1 MSAQTTTGLSQE
13 VSTYYEKRF
22 LERAQ
27 NYLVHKEGGQMR
39 THESNEGKTIRFT
52 RYTPLAVSTT
62 ALTEG
67 SNPSEVD
74 LTATNVDVVLSAYG
88 KSVKVSKFLSLTSI
102 DERDREKVDVVT
114 ENKGRTIDQL
124 VRDELF
130 SGATAQLAGG
140 KSALSAVAASDV
152 LSADEIRKA
161 VRTLEANG
169 AWQYEGRGNYI
180 GKIQP
185 YTKFDF
191 TNDSTWENAA
201 VYSNVDAL
209 YLNELGIMHGV
220 RLLLTNNG
228 KTQSST
234 TTVYSNFIHGKE
246 AFGCYDLSGDAPG
259 LYIVPHD
266 KIDSGNPA
274 GRFGIISWAG
284 TYAVKTLNANWLI
297 DIQTGATA

>member
-1 MSAQTTTGLSQE
+1 MSVQTTAGLSQE

-39 THESNEGKTIRFT
+39 SHESNEGKTLRFT

-62 ALTEG
+62 ALSEG
-67 SNPSEVD
+67 ANPSEVD
-74 LTATNVDVVLSAYG
+74 LTATNVDVTLSSYG
-88 KSVKVSKFLSLTSI
+88 TSVKVSRFLSLTSI
-102 DERDREKVDVVT
+102 DERDKEKIDVVS
-114 ENKGRTIDQL
+114 ENMGRTLDQL
-124 VRDELF
+124 VREELF
-130 SGATAQLAGG
+130 SGATEQLAGG
-140 KSALSAVAASDV
+140 KAAVSSIAASDV

-161 VRTLEANG
+161 VRTLETNG
-169 AWQYEGRGNYI
+169 AWQYEGRGSYI

-185 YTKFDF
+185 ATKFDF
-191 TNDSTWENAA
+191 TGDTTWENAA

-209 YLNELGIMHGV
+209 YMNEIGTMHGV

-228 KTQSST
+228 KTTSST
-234 TTVYSNFIHGKE
+234 ATVYSNFIHGKE
-246 AFGCYDLSGDAPG
+246 AFGVYDLSGDAPKM
-259 LYIVPHD
+259 YIVPGSSV
-266 KIDSGNPA
+266 DSGNPA

-297 DIQTGATA
+297 NVKTGATA

>member
-1 MSAQTTTGLSQE
+1 MSVQTTAGLSQE

-39 THESNEGKTIRFT
+39 SHESNEGKTLRFT

-62 ALTEG
+62 ALSEG
-67 SNPSEVD
+67 ANPSEVD
-74 LTATNVDVVLSAYG
+74 LTATNVDVTLSSYG
-88 KSVKVSKFLSLTSI
+88 TSVKVSRFLSLTSI
-102 DERDREKVDVVT
+102 DERDKEKIDVVS
-114 ENKGRTIDQL
+114 ENMGRTLDQL
-124 VRDELF
+124 VREELF

-140 KSALSAVAASDV
+140 KAAVSNIAASDV

-161 VRTLEANG
+161 VRTLETNG
-169 AWQYEGRGNYI
+169 AWQYEGRGSYI

-185 YTKFDF
+185 ATKFDF
-191 TNDSTWENAA
+191 TGDTTWENAA

-209 YLNELGIMHGV
+209 YMNEIGTMHGV

-228 KTQSST
+228 KTTSST
-234 TTVYSNFIHGKE
+234 ATVYSNFIHGKE
-246 AFGCYDLSGDAPG
+246 AFGVYDLSGDAPKM
-259 LYIVPHD
+259 YIVPGSSV
-266 KIDSGNPA
+266 DSGNPA

-297 DIQTGATA
+297 DIKSGATA

>member
-1 MSAQTTTGLSQE
+1 MSVQTTTGLSQE

-27 NYLVHKEGGQMR
+27 NYLVYKEGGQMR
-39 THESNEGKTIRFT
+39 SHESNEGKTLRFT

-62 ALTEG
+62 ALSEG

-74 LTATNVDVVLSAYG
+74 LTATNVDVTLSSYG
-88 KSVKVSKFLSLTSI
+88 TSVKVSRFLSTTSI
-102 DERDREKVDVVT
+102 DERDKEKIDVVS
-114 ENKGRTIDQL
+114 ENMGRTLDQL

-130 SGATAQLAGG
+130 TGATAQLAGA
-140 KSALSAVAASDV
+140 KSALTDVAASDV
-152 LSADEIRKA
+152 LDAAEIRKA

-169 AWQYEGRGNYI
+169 AWQYEGRANYI
-180 GKIQP
+180 GKITP

-191 TNDSTWENAA
+191 TGDSTWENAA
-201 VYSNVDAL
+201 QYSNVDAL
-209 YLNELGIMHGV
+209 YLNEIGTMHGV
-220 RLLLTNNG
+220 RLLLSNNA

-246 AFGCYDLSGDAPG
+246 AFGVYDLSGDKPKM
-259 LYIVPHD
+259 YIVPGTSA
-266 KIDSGNPA
+266 DSGNPA
-274 GRFGIISWAG
+274 GRFGFISWAG

-297 DIQTGATA
+297 DIQAGATA

>member
-1 MSAQTTTGLSQE
+1 MAVQTTSGLSQE

-39 THESNEGKTIRFT
+39 SHESNEGKTLRFT

-62 ALTEG
+62 ALSEG

-74 LTATNVDVVLSAYG
+74 LTATNVDVTLSSYG
-88 KSVKVSKFLSLTSI
+88 TSVKVSRFLSLTSI
-102 DERDREKVDVVT
+102 DERDKEKIDVVS
-114 ENKGRTIDQL
+114 ENMGRTLDQL
-124 VRDELF
+124 VREELF
-130 SGATAQLAGG
+130 SGATEQLAGG
-140 KSALSAVAASDV
+140 KAAVSSIAASDV

-161 VRTLEANG
+161 VRTLETNG
-169 AWQYEGRGNYI
+169 AWQYEGRGSYI

-185 YTKFDF
+185 ATKFDF
-191 TNDSTWENAA
+191 TGDTTWENAA

-209 YLNELGIMHGV
+209 YMNEIGTMHGV

-228 KTQSST
+228 KTTAST
-234 TTVYSNFIHGKE
+234 ATVYSNFIHGKE
-246 AFGCYDLSGDAPG
+246 AFGVYDLSGDAPKM
-259 LYIVPHD
+259 YIVPGSSV
-266 KIDSGNPA
+266 DSGNPA

-297 DIQTGATA
+297 NVKTGATA